1 MRDADDA
8 EVMKNTVFKVENI
21 KYGIGSAILST
32 FYFLLQKL
40 LSKQTLPVASLIM
53 QLITH

>member
-8 EVMKNTVFKVENI
+8 EVMKKTVFI
-21 KYGIGSAILST
+21 KYKH
-32 FYFLLQKL
+32 LLNRPY
-40 LSKQTLPVASLIM
+40 PVASLIM